1 MAVGDAIVFLIGV
14 TWLKY
19 DLHVSVATAIAYG
32 LTPFVWG
39 ELIKAGVAGVALPSS
54 WRLVD
59 RATKQKNPSI
69 SHWRRG
75 TRPPRR
81 GSELCGGRE
90 FFG

>member
-1 MAVGDAIVFLIGV
+1 VFLIGV

-19 DLHVSVATAIAYG
+19 DLHISVAKAIAYG

-59 RATKQKNPSI
+59 RATKES
-69 SHWRRG
+69 
-75 TRPPRR
+75 
-81 GSELCGGRE
+81 
-90 FFG
+90 

>member
-1 MAVGDAIVFLIGV
+1 VAGTALGWVASRGADRNVAWAFVAMAVGDAIVFLIGV

-19 DLHVSVATAIAYG
+19 DLHVSVSTAIAYG

-59 RATKQKNPSI
+59 RATKQK
-69 SHWRRG
+69 
-75 TRPPRR
+75 
-81 GSELCGGRE
+81 
-90 FFG
+90 